1 MCSTHFEPF
10 NFPQKLW
17 NHWYLQFEPISLVRL
32 AMIQLVHFG
41 AIHGVVN
48 VWLRAFQ
55 EKLKHIKISLTRKV
69 YYFFMD
75 PPYRTYSKLLWHRIL
90 YFLNLM
96 NLNTVLLVISALK
109 MGQSVLQIMLTRLFW
124 RWSQF
129 FEVKIYCIKMHVL
142 QGSIVFEWKLDLVI
156 CRIGTMLLT
165 VIILIHF

>member
-1 MCSTHFEPF
+1 MYSTHFEPF

-90 YFLNLM
+90 YFWPSL
-96 NLNTVLLVISALK
+96 ISIPYCNFCSENGSICFTNYADK
-109 MGQSVLQIMLTRLFW
+109 AFFW
-124 RWSQF
+124 RWIQF